1 MVKKYISQKPNKK
14 IKKLNNAKHKV
25 KKGIRAKR
33 IKTKK
38 LSKNNLIEKEPKN
51 NPKTEETTNVFSQC
65 SSSYKTS
72 LLCMQ

>member
-38 LSKNNLIEKEPKN
+38 ISKNNLIEKEPKN
-51 NPKTEETTNVFSQC
+51 NPKTEETTTLFLNAQAAIKLHC
-65 SSSYKTS
+65 
-72 LLCMQ
+72 CA